1 MPLFINGTRLDSC
14 GAAKSCREGAP
25 GDASMMVYGGTPP
38 EMDKC
43 QESQG
48 SIWVIFVMI
57 VGVIEDVGSAG
68 RQSEDPGATVK
79 TVGRTPPEFPK
90 ESTRARSS

>member
-1 MPLFINGTRLDSC
+1 
-14 GAAKSCREGAP
+14 
-25 GDASMMVYGGTPP
+25 MMVYGGTPP
-38 EMDKC
+38 EIDKF

-48 SIWVIFVMI
+48 SIWSTLVMI
-57 VGVIEDVGSAG
+57 IGANADVGSAG
-68 RQSEDPGATVK
+68 RQSEGPDATVK